1 VNDVLDFLRHRRSRP
16 AKMLAG
22 PGPARAEIE
31 DMLTIAGR
39 VPDHGKLEPWRF
51 VVIEGAALVRLAKS
65 IRARAAATGAD
76 ADKGAGAFEG
86 APLAIAVI
94 GVPRPTE
101 KIPAR
106 EQVLSAACATY
117 NLLAAALA
125 SGWGA
130 NWLTGWPAYDAD
142 LMQAELGLDD
152 TEWVAG
158 FVHIGSCEAVPPDRP
173 RPDIGALTTWL
184 DA

>member
-1 VNDVLDFLRHRRSRP
+1 MNEVLDFLHRRRSRP
-16 AKMLAG
+16 AKMLSG
-22 PGPARAEIE
+22 PGPGRAEIE

-51 VVIEGAALVRLAKS
+51 VVIEGAALGRM
-65 IRARAAATGAD
+65 ARAIRRRAAETGAD

-94 GVPRPTE
+94 GVPRESE
-101 KIPAR
+101 KIPER
-106 EQVLSAACATY
+106 EQVLSAACAAY

-125 SGWGA
+125 GGWGA
-130 NWLTGWPAYDAD
+130 NWLTGWPAYDAA
-142 LMQAELGLDD
+142 LLEAELGV
-152 TEWVAG
+152 TGREWVAG
-158 FVHIGSCEAVPPDRP
+158 FIHIGSCDAVPPERP
-173 RPDIGALTTWL
+173 RPDMAGLTTWL